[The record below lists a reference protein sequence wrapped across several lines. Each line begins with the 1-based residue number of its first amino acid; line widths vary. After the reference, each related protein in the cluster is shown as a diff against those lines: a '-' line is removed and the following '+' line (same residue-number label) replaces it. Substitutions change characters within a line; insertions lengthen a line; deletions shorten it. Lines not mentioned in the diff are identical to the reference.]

1 MYLHTLSLH
10 DALPIFLLETHSKIP
25 DYMRFSIRILTLLFD
40 AWSYPIKGKPFH
52 RLPLSQRIYL
62 VAAWENSRLEFRHGL
77 IVFYRSFATFG
88 LYSILYG
95 QYYEWSEC
103 RERHCTPP
111 RPDVGGNRGD
121 RLGPWRR
128 GQIGR
133 EPV

>member
-1 MYLHTLSLH
+1 M
-10 DALPIFLLETHSKIP
+10 P

-52 RLPLSQRIYL
+52 RLPLSQRIDQ

-95 QYYEWSEC
+95 QDYEWSAC
-103 RERHCTPP
+103 RRSEER
-111 RPDVGGNRGD
+111 RVGEEWVSTCRSRGARD
-121 RLGPWRR
+121 HYKKK
-128 GQIGR
+128 
-133 EPV
+133 

>member
-1 MYLHTLSLH
+1 MVQPLAKSRP
-10 DALPIFLLETHSKIP
+10 AEEIAPVSAFLLETHSKMP

-52 RLPLSQRIYL
+52 RLPLSQRIDQ

-95 QYYEWSEC
+95 QDYEWSEC
-103 RERHCTPP
+103 RERHRSEEHTSELQSLM
-111 RPDVGGNRGD
+111 RTSY
-121 RLGPWRR
+121 
-128 GQIGR
+128 
-133 EPV
+133 